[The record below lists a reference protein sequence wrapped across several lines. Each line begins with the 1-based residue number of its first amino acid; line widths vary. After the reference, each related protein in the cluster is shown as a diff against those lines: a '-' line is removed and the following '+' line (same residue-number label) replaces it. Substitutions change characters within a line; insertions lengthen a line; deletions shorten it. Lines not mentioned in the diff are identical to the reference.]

1 MNIEKDIEKL
11 NKLVSKLE
19 SDSLSID
26 ASLEAFN
33 EAIETA
39 KICLAGIRESKG
51 KLELLKNEV
60 ERIELQADNEKS

>member
-26 ASLEAFN
+26 ASLDAFN

-39 KICLAGIRESKG
+39 KTCLAGIRESKG

-60 ERIELQADNEKS
+60 ERIELQADNEKL